1 MHINIDNNKNL
12 YQDKNVIYSTISHS
26 QITNA
31 NRGRANEKKKKKGKK
46 NSTIIKVRN
55 TKRDVEGRY
64 LRLFP

>member
-1 MHINIDNNKNL
+1 MHINSDNKKL

-26 QITNA
+26 QINA
-31 NRGRANEKKKKKGKK
+31 NRGRANEKKKKEGKK

-64 LRLFP
+64 LRSFP